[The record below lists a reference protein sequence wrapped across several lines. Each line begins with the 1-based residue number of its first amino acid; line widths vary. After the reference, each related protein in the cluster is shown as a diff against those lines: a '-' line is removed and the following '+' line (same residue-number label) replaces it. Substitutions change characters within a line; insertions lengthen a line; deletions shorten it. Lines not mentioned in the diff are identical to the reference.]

1 MLEEIIVSIDDRPGV
16 LAEIGELLG
25 NAGVNIETLA
35 GSNRLGDGIIHIVV
49 DDGEDAAELLR
60 RNNFKVEAC
69 RSVMTATLEDS
80 PGELGRYCRRLH
92 EAGVDVS
99 AVYVAKRSGG
109 ETELI
114 FAVDDLDAAMSVA
127 EPSTSSRGS

>member
-1 MLEEIIVSIDDRPGV
+1 MLEEIIVRVDDRPGH

-25 NAGVNIETLA
+25 NAGVNIESLA
-35 GSNRLGDGIIHIVV
+35 GSNRLGDGVIHIVV

-60 RNNFKVEAC
+60 KNKFNVEAC
-69 RSVMTATLEDS
+69 RSVMTATLEDT

-92 EAGVDVS
+92 DAGVEIS

-114 FAVDDLDAAMSVA
+114 FAVDDLEAAEDAGLRTTHTV
-127 EPSTSSRGS
+127 